1 MFLCV
6 RALFDIRAFSA
17 NALQRRREKK
27 LLFVSP
33 FLGLKIHRRKKA
45 LYQRYKA
52 FLYAAGDNDDDAR
65 QLATTKKQTKK
76 RTTVEDLRHSVSF
89 CSVRV
94 LHHICGSFCAF
105 PFRLFFSELVVSPFC
120 LVLLALFA
128 PPVVLKTDFFSGK
141 RIWRRKA
148 ERRGS

>member
-1 MFLCV
+1 MVCV
-6 RALFDIRAFSA
+6 RALF
-17 NALQRRREKK
+17 QRMRSREGGRKK
-27 LLFVSP
+27 QLFVSP
-33 FLGLKIHRRKKA
+33 FLRLKIHRRKKA
-45 LYQRYKA
+45 FSEILC
-52 FLYAAGDNDDDAR
+52 LSLSEVGDNDDDAR
-65 QLATTKKQTKK
+65 QLATTKKQTTK

-105 PFRLFFSELVVSPFC
+105 PFRLFSPSSSFLHLC
-120 LVLLALFA
+120 LVFLALVA
-128 PPVVLKTDFFSGK
+128 PPVVLKTDVFSGK

>member
-1 MFLCV
+1 MLLFSQKMVCV
-6 RALFDIRAFSA
+6 RAFFIKE
-17 NALQRRREKK
+17 NTREKAA
-27 LLFVSP
+27 VSR
-33 FLGLKIHRRKKA
+33 LKIHRRKKA
-45 LYQRYKA
+45 FSEIRLSLCGGRQRRRREK
-52 FLYAAGDNDDDAR
+52 NS
-65 QLATTKKQTKK
+65 QQSKKQTTK

-105 PFRLFFSELVVSPFC
+105 PFRLFSPSSSFLHFC
-120 LVLLALFA
+120 LVFLALVA
-128 PPVVLKTDFFSGK
+128 PPVVLKTDVFSGK